1 MYNPEGKKEKEIKW
15 GEDRKRGIFPPREA
29 VLSVTYLLR
38 RIGRRDR
45 LAHPNFPLAFH
56 CHPSLPPCE
65 LTRFCR

>member
-38 RIGRRDR
+38 RIGVGTD
-45 LAHPNFPLAFH
+45 LLTPIFH
-56 CHPSLPPCE
+56 LHFTATPPSPHVN
-65 LTRFCR
+65 